1 MSARA
6 FAARY
11 AHEAVLVLA
20 LLALLSYAALVDRR
34 FVSLAAQQGLIGDMW
49 EIATLSVPLTLII
62 ITGGIDLS
70 LGSTMAL
77 ASVVF
82 GLAHAAHWGVW
93 LAAAAAIAAGAGAGA
108 LNGVFVAWVRV
119 HPLLVTL
126 ATLAAFR
133 GAAEGLSL
141 GESFSGFPAGFTA
154 LDDNA
159 HGAPLS
165 AACFALIALFASIVL
180 ARTPSG
186 LACYAIGHNE
196 TAARFS
202 GLRVERLKFALY
214 AAAGAA
220 AGLCAVLYAARRHT
234 AKADVGDGLEL
245 EAITAVV
252 LGGTSIFGG
261 SGRIVGTVLGTLLI
275 HETRQFVSWHWERD
289 ELTGMVVGVLLIV
302 AVLVHSLSTR
312 TSRTTR

>member
-1 MSARA
+1 MRLRLPAM
-6 FAARY
+6 RY

-20 LLALLSYAALVDRR
+20 LIALLGYAALYDRR
-34 FVSLAAQQGLIGDMW
+34 FVTLATQQGLIGDMW
-49 EIATLSVPLTLII
+49 EVATISVPMTLII
-62 ITGGIDLS
+62 ISGGIDLS
-70 LGSTMAL
+70 LGSAMAL
-77 ASVVF
+77 ASVLF
-82 GLAHAAHWGVW
+82 GLASAAHWGAW
-93 LAAAAAIAAGAGAGA
+93 GAAGAAIAAGAAAGA
-108 LNGVFVAWVRV
+108 LNGAFVAWVRV

-141 GESFSGFPAGFTA
+141 GESFSGFPAAFTA

-159 HGAPLS
+159 AGAPLS
-165 AACFALIALFASIVL
+165 AACYLLIALGAGILL
-180 ARTPSG
+180 ARTPAG
-186 LACYAIGHNE
+186 LAIHAIGHNE

-202 GLRVERLKFALY
+202 GLAVERVKFALY
-214 AAAGAA
+214 CAAGAVS
-220 AGLCAVLYAARRHT
+220 GLCAVLYAARRHT

-261 SGRIVGTVLGTLLI
+261 SGRIAGTVLGTLLI

-289 ELTGMVVGVLLIV
+289 ELTGMVVGALLVI
-302 AVLVHSLSTR
+302 AVLIHSMT
-312 TSRTTR
+312 TRTTR

>member
-1 MSARA
+1 MSLL
-6 FAARY
+6 ARY
-11 AHEAVLVLA
+11 AHEAVLALA
-20 LLALLSYAALVDRR
+20 LAALLGYAAVVDHR
-34 FVSLAAQQGLIGDMW
+34 FATLATQQGLIGDMW
-49 EIATLSVPLTLII
+49 EIAIISVPLTLII
-62 ITGGIDLS
+62 ISGGIDLS
-70 LGSTMAL
+70 VGSAMAL
-77 ASVVF
+77 SSVVF
-82 GLAHAAHWGVW
+82 GLAMSAHWGV
-93 LAAAAAIAAGAGAGA
+93 AAAAAAALCCGAGAGA

-141 GESFSGFPAGFTA
+141 GESFSGFPAAFTA

-159 HGAPLS
+159 TGAPLS
-165 AACFALIALFASIVL
+165 AACFALIALSAALLL

-186 LACYAIGHNE
+186 LAIHAIGHNE

-202 GLRVERLKFALY
+202 GVAVARLKFALY
-214 AAAGAA
+214 CAAGAA
-220 AGLCAVLYAARRHT
+220 SGLCAVLYAARRHT

-261 SGRIVGTVLGTLLI
+261 SGRIIGTVLGTLLI

-289 ELTGMVVGVLLIV
+289 ELTGIVVGALLVI
-302 AVLVHSLSTR
+302 AVLVHSLALR
-312 TSRTTR
+312 KPH